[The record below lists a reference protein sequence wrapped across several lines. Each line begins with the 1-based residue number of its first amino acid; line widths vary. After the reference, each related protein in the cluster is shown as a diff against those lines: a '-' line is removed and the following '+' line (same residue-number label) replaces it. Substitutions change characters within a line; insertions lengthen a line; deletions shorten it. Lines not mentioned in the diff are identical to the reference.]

1 MSVHTESTSVKG
13 EHQRR
18 ILTGDGPW
26 CLFTNTGVVELAIDK
41 LTTNVRISRSVQE
54 QRSGAG
60 ETYRTKMSNGSSVPD
75 ESASAL
81 FAYAASEFERS
92 RLLPEEFFRRFERS
106 DLQDTTERQS
116 V

>member
-1 MSVHTESTSVKG
+1 M
-13 EHQRR
+13 
-18 ILTGDGPW
+18 
-26 CLFTNTGVVELAIDK
+26 AIDK

-60 ETYRTKMSNGSSVPD
+60 ETYRTKMSNGNSVLD

-81 FAYAASEFERS
+81 FEYDAVEIERS
-92 RLLPEEFFRRFERS
+92 RLLPEELCRSFERS
-106 DLQDTTERQS
+106 DLQDTTEQQR

>member
-1 MSVHTESTSVKG
+1 MKG

-18 ILTGDGPW
+18 ILTGYEPW

-60 ETYRTKMSNGSSVPD
+60 ETYRTKMSNGNSVLD
-75 ESASAL
+75 ESTSAL
-81 FAYAASEFERS
+81 FEYDAAEIERS
-92 RLLPEEFFRRFERS
+92 RLLPEELCRSFERS
-106 DLQDTTERQS
+106 DLQDTSERQS

>member
-1 MSVHTESTSVKG
+1 MKG
-13 EHQRR
+13 EHQRK
-18 ILTGDGPW
+18 IITGYEPW
-26 CLFTNTGVVELAIDK
+26 GLFTNTGVVKLAIDK

-60 ETYRTKMSNGSSVPD
+60 ETYRTNMSNGSSVLD

-81 FAYAASEFERS
+81 FAYAASELERS
-92 RLLPEEFFRRFERS
+92 RLLPEELCRSFERS